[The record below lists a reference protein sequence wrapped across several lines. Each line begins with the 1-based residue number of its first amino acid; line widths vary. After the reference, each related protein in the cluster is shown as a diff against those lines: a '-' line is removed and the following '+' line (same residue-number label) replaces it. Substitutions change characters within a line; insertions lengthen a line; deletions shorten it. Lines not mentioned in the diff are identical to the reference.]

1 MWQAMAPVAGL
12 IAKISVKEGQVVE
25 RGQIVAFVQC
35 MKTEIPVVA
44 EDGGVVRSIRVEE
57 GDEVELGD
65 VILDVC

>member
-1 MWQAMAPVAGL
+1 
-12 IAKISVKEGQVVE
+12 
-25 RGQIVAFVQC
+25 